1 MADDQSQRPFRSN
14 QARPDA
20 SAPGSDP
27 LAELARL
34 IGQTDPF
41 SEFGRHNARQS
52 ASRST
57 ASQQPAPIEY
67 APRPAESVARTPSA
81 LSDRDFYAAQDA
93 EPQLP
98 LPEVPP
104 YTPAGYGRQTY
115 GSAPLAT
122 GNDLYQVENELPAYQ
137 EVPAYQDAADG
148 GYETDPYQRD
158 HQQDPYDDVPPSRRR
173 TGIVVIA
180 GIFALAVVGTAGAF
194 GYRAIFGSSGSS
206 GPPPVIKAETAPSK
220 IVPAAV
226 ANKDPNKQIT
236 DRVNEGGAGERL
248 VSRQETPVDVNRT
261 AGNGFPPPQA
271 PVQDQPVLGSGVVGA
286 EPKRVR
292 TISIMPDQ
300 VGAPAANAMPAPSP
314 TTASTPP
321 RVVNITPARP
331 NSQPSADVDMT
342 RPQAAPRQQ
351 APQPAPPPVQ
361 QQAAAPSNAPLSL
374 APNAAAP
381 RAPAP
386 PARTA
391 SAPTQLAPAA
401 SGATGGF
408 AVQLSS
414 QRSEA
419 EAQSAF
425 RALQSRFPEQLGNQQ
440 VLVRRVDLGDK
451 GIYYRAMVG
460 PFANGSD
467 ATGLCSSLKAAGGQC
482 IVQKN

>member
-1 MADDQSQRPFRSN
+1 M
-14 QARPDA
+14 
-20 SAPGSDP
+20 
-27 LAELARL
+27 ARL

-52 ASRST
+52 ASRSS
-57 ASQQPAPIEY
+57 APQQPAPIEY
-67 APRPAESVARTPSA
+67 SPRPAESVARSPS
-81 LSDRDFYAAQDA
+81 SDRDFYAARDA

-98 LPEVPP
+98 LPEAVP
-104 YTPAGYGRQTY
+104 YTPASYGRQTY

-122 GNDLYQVENELPAYQ
+122 GNDLYQVENDA
-137 EVPAYQDAADG
+137 PAYQDAADG
-148 GYETDPYQRD
+148 GYDTDPYQRGQ
-158 HQQDPYDDVPPSRRR
+158 QQDSYDDVPPSRRR

-226 ANKDPNKQIT
+226 ANKDPNKLIT

-248 VSRQETPVDVNRT
+248 VSRQEAPVDVNRT
-261 AGNGFPPPQA
+261 AGSAFPPPQA
-271 PVQDQPVLGSGVVGA
+271 PVQGASQPALGSGVVGS

-292 TISIMPDQ
+292 TISILPDQ
-300 VGAPAANAMPAPSP
+300 PGAAQASAMPSPGAPPN
-314 TTASTPP
+314 TASTPP

-331 NSQPSADVDMT
+331 NSQPAADVDMT
-342 RPQAAPRQQ
+342 RPQAAPRPAPQQ
-351 APQPAPPPVQ
+351 APPQ
-361 QQAAAPSNAPLSL
+361 QQAAAPVNNAPLSL
-374 APNAAAP
+374 APTAAAP

-391 SAPTQLAPAA
+391 SAPTQIAPAA
-401 SGATGGF
+401 TAATGGF
-408 AVQLSS
+408 AVQLTS

-425 RALQSRFPEQLGNQQ
+425 RILQGRFPQQLGSQQ
-440 VLVRRVDLGDK
+440 PLIRRVDLGEK
-451 GIYYRAMVG
+451 GVYYRAMVG

>member
-1 MADDQSQRPFRSN
+1 MAEDQSQRPFRSN
-14 QARPDA
+14 PARSDA
-20 SAPGSDP
+20 AASGSDP

-41 SEFGRHNARQS
+41 SELGRHNARQS
-52 ASRST
+52 ASP
-57 ASQQPAPIEY
+57 QPAPIEY
-67 APRPAESVARTPSA
+67 APRPAETVAREPRA
-81 LSDRDFYAAQDA
+81 LSDRDYYAARDA

-104 YTPAGYGRQTY
+104 YASAGYGRQTY

-122 GNDLYQVENELPAYQ
+122 GNDLYQVENET
-137 EVPAYQDAADG
+137 PAYQDAADG
-148 GYETDPYQRD
+148 GYGNDPYQRD
-158 HQQDPYDDVPPSRRR
+158 NQQDAYDDVPPSGRR

-226 ANKDPNKQIT
+226 ANKDPNKLIT
-236 DRVNEGGAGERL
+236 DRVNDGGGGERL
-248 VSRQETPVDVNRT
+248 VSRQEAPVDVNRT
-261 AGNGFPPPQA
+261 AGNAFPPPQA
-271 PVQDQPVLGSGVVGA
+271 PLQGASQPVLGSGVVGS

-292 TISIMPDQ
+292 TISILPDQ
-300 VGAPAANAMPAPSP
+300 VGAAPANAMPTPGAPP
-314 TTASTPP
+314 NTASAPP

-331 NSQPSADVDMT
+331 NSQPAADVDIA
-342 RPQAAPRQQ
+342 RPQAAPRQ
-351 APQPAPPPVQ
+351 APQQAPPVQ
-361 QQAAAPSNAPLSL
+361 QQTAAAPSNANAPLSL
-374 APNAAAP
+374 TPNVAAP

-401 SGATGGF
+401 SAATGGF

-451 GIYYRAMVG
+451 GVYYRAMVG

-467 ATGLCSSLKAAGGQC
+467 ATGLCSSLRAAGGQC